1 MNTMKKVSIIFI
13 TLLTLGLGLVSC
25 SDGEDGLPGPNGDPG
40 LAGADGNP
48 GDPGTDGNDG
58 SNGVGYDEM
67 VQYGSV
73 TVNLEGIRPDGEL
86 FENAVEFK
94 FTSKD
99 EFLLD
104 GINLLDNVTSLS
116 HVRFLSTPDNAYQ
129 NTFQTSELSVANLG
143 EADESFTN
151 FIYTI
156 SNFAVVGED
165 NKYFVLHLEFGQAD
179 PSDIVQDFVFD
190 PAENHL
196 TYTYSFVVNS
206 ENNTS
211 GHDLN
216 VSGEVDVYLLDEL

>member
-1 MNTMKKVSIIFI
+1 MKKVSIIFI
-13 TLLTLGLGLVSC
+13 SLLTLGLGLVSC

-73 TVNLEGIRPDGEL
+73 TIHLEGIRPDAIP
-86 FENAVEFK
+86 FEYATEFK
-94 FTSKD
+94 FSNT
-99 EFLLD
+99 EVHD
-104 GINLLDNVTSLS
+104 GIHVSNNTTNLY
-116 HVRFLSTPDNAYQ
+116 HAKFLGNPDETYQ
-129 NTFQTSELSVANLG
+129 NTYQATALSIVNLG
-143 EADESFTN
+143 EANEAFTH
-151 FIYTI
+151 FTYTI
-156 SNFAVVGED
+156 SNLAVVGDD

-179 PSDIVQDFVFD
+179 PTDIIQDFVFD
-190 PAENHL
+190 PSENHL

-211 GHDLN
+211 GHDLT